1 MKFNLISFKSFVIH
15 RARVRVFYGGVSAAC
30 HDGSE
35 MIEWLAKGDKE
46 KALRRAGARSQARI
60 HERRTN
66 SLGVVIITVL
76 LFILVAAALTAGGNV
91 FISRHL
97 QSTSAERKAMETGD
111 IVVAMP
117 DGVYCRHLV
126 FDNRSGKVSG
136 AKIEQCSS
144 AADIGSDS
152 SGSRF
157 RWGRR

>member
-1 MKFNLISFKSFVIH
+1 MRESHNS
-15 RARVRVFYGGVSAAC
+15 RPRVVQEFGSYGGASASR

-35 MIEWLAKGDKE
+35 MIGWLAKGDE
-46 KALRRAGARSQARI
+46 AKAPRRAGARSQARS
-60 HERRTN
+60 HERRAN
-66 SLGVVIITVL
+66 SLGVGIITVL

-111 IVVAMP
+111 IVMAMP

-136 AKIEQCSS
+136 AKIERCSG

-157 RWGRR
+157 QWGRP